1 MLFKMQVYQGS
12 IQWNKLFYSVFLS
25 EYFFFF
31 WVLLS
36 TDLVF
41 SDYNSKISFL
51 SDNPSLMSS
60 LLITLSVQVGFLFF
74 SYVLLY
80 IHQSWGLWD
89 NSSGK
94 WRAALASKRKTSQA
108 IMGFSVYIIPKFCFN
123 SLNLFLYLSLK
134 ALWYL
139 CFLVMGIITNRRTT
153 WSSIGNGLFF
163 FMHKRR

>member
-31 WVLLS
+31 WMLLS

-51 SDNPSLMSS
+51 SDNSSPMSS
-60 LLITLSVQVGFLFF
+60 LLITLSVQVGFFF

-108 IMGFSVYIIPKFCFN
+108 IMGFSAYIIPKFWFN

-134 ALWYL
+134 TLWYL
-139 CFLVMGIITNRRTT
+139 CLNVSLL
-153 WSSIGNGLFF
+153 WV
-163 FMHKRR
+163 